1 MLPST
6 LRRLQNI
13 SKTFNNNSNNN
24 HHRHPIGKST
34 TTFLQR
40 NFSSSTKE
48 DEGMQDEYGD
58 MDDSGET
65 FTTTNFKLES
75 GKVLDE
81 VNVRY
86 KTWGTLNENADNA
99 IVVCHALTGNA
110 ALDSWWGGLL
120 GPDLPFDTNKYFVV
134 CANVLGSCYGTTG
147 PTSINPT
154 TNNEYAS
161 DFPHVTVRD
170 SVKAH
175 QELLKDGLNVKSIK
189 SVIGGSMG
197 GMQVLEWMF
206 YGSDFVRTGIPIA
219 CGGHHHAWQIAISE
233 SQRQAIYADPKYLS
247 GKYSKNDP
255 PHGGLAVARQI
266 AMISYRT
273 HAAYEKKFGRERA
286 DGNES
291 SDKLDALFSV
301 EGYLH
306 HQGQKFLT
314 RFDPNSYITC
324 TQLMDSHD
332 VGRGRGGEEMALNQ
346 LNQPSLII
354 GIDSDALY
362 PIIEQENLAKNIKNS
377 ELHILRSDEG
387 HDGFLL
393 EQVQIAALIEQF
405 LNKYD

>member
-1 MLPST
+1 MNHLEAIVKKKCNIFSNFGRYT
-6 LRRLQNI
+6 MSLQHRDFT
-13 SKTFNNNSNNN
+13 SSN
-24 HHRHPIGKST
+24 GGEEEKS
-34 TTFLQR
+34 
-40 NFSSSTKE
+40 
-48 DEGMQDEYGD
+48 MQDEYGD

-65 FTTTNFKLES
+65 FTTRKFRLES

-86 KTWGTLNENADNA
+86 KTWGELNDSADNA

-110 ALDSWWGGLL
+110 SLDSWWGDLL
-120 GPDLPFDTNKYFVV
+120 GPSLPFDTNKYFVV

-147 PTSINPT
+147 PTSINPST
-154 TNNEYAS
+154 GVEYANE
-161 DFPHVTVRD
+161 FPHVTVRD

-175 QELLKDGLNVKSIK
+175 QQLLKDGLGVKSVK

-206 YGSDFVRTGIPIA
+206 YGSDFVRTAVPLA
-219 CGGHHHAWQIAISE
+219 CGAHHHAWQIAISE
-233 SQRQAIYADPKYLS
+233 SQRQAIYADSKFFS
-247 GKYSKNDP
+247 GKYAKDDP
-255 PHGGLAVARQI
+255 PHGGLSVARQI

-273 HAAYEKKFGRERA
+273 HTAYENKFGRTRA
-286 DGNES
+286 EGEES
-291 SDKLDALFSV
+291 SENLDAMFSV
-301 EGYLH
+301 ESYLH
-306 HQGQKFLT
+306 HQGKKFLT

-332 VGRGRGGEEMALNQ
+332 VGRNRGGAELALST
-346 LNQPSLII
+346 LKQPSMII

-362 PIIEQENLAKNIKNS
+362 PITEQEHLAKCIKNS

-393 EQVQIAALIEQF
+393 EQVQIAALIEEF
-405 LNKYD
+405 LNKND